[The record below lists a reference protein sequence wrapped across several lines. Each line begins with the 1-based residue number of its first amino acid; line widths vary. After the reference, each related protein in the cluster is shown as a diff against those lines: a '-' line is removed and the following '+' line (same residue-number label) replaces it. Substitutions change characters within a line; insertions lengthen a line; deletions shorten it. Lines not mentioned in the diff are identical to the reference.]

1 MLTGLD
7 PHSSYMNAKAFRDM
21 QVQTKGEFGGLGIEV
36 TQENGFI
43 KVISPIDDTP
53 ASKAGIKAGDIIT
66 ALNGK
71 TVQGLSLQDAVD
83 KMRGA
88 PNSKITLTI
97 KREGVDKPL
106 ELSMRREIIHIQ
118 VVKQRMEPDN
128 IGYVR
133 LSQFTEQADAGL
145 KQAVKTL
152 KQQAGGK
159 LKALI
164 LDLRNNPGGLL
175 DQAVAISG
183 DFIDQG
189 EIVSTRARH
198 AEDAQRWDAKGS
210 DILDGA
216 PLVVLI
222 NGGSASASEI
232 VAGALQDHHRAV
244 LLGTRSFG
252 KGSVQTVI
260 PLPGN
265 GAMRLTTARYYT
277 PSGRSIQGLGIV
289 PDVPVAETR
298 EETPHF
304 GPEREA
310 DLNHVLKNQG
320 GTPDHRLAPRTD
332 LPPIAKE
339 IPSKPPE
346 GFPKFDPAKP
356 VDTDFQLQQAL
367 VVAKAMAAQNRVT
380 PTDLPVL
387 AGPRRFFAGW
397 RGLGRFWLLVAVV
410 VVAGGVTLQLL
421 GPAAPRLRR
430 RPPVAARR
438 RRLRRAAARRSR
450 RSRRRSRRRT
460 PARRPRPGRD
470 TPGPIADPDPALL
483 EPMPGHRRSCCRAS
497 PSMAGC
503 RCRSMPPGFD
513 QQHAAASGWPAA
525 GGRGP
530 EPGGQRGGHPRAS
543 RRHHARVFALRRPTG
558 EAAGRRAARRARIP
572 AVDPDG
578 AAGISAER
586 PGQQALMTSL
596 SPEQNRAAAGLGAV
610 PHRRLC
616 RRDGRTRQPA
626 RGAVCRRCPTR

>member
-1 MLTGLD
+1 MDHRSWRLRSGLLLGTAFIAGVAIGPASGLISRQFGYHFGFAAAAAQDSGRGDTYRLLTLFGDVFERVRAEYVDPVDDKDLIENSINGMLTGLD

-36 TQENGFI
+36 TQDNGFI

-66 ALNGK
+66 SLDGK

-97 KREGVDKPL
+97 KREGVDKPV
-106 ELSMRREIIHIQ
+106 EVSMLREVIHIQ

-128 IGYVR
+128 IGYLR
-133 LSQFTEQADAGL
+133 LTQFTEQADAGL
-145 KQAVKTL
+145 KQAVKAL

-183 DFIDQG
+183 DFINQG

-198 AEDAQRWDAKGS
+198 TEDAQRWDAKGN
-210 DILDGA
+210 DVIDGL

-222 NGGSASASEI
+222 NGGSASSSEI

-277 PSGRSIQGLGIV
+277 PSGRSIQGEGIA
-289 PDVPVAETR
+289 PDVTVAETR
-298 EETPHF
+298 EEAPRF

-320 GTPDHRLAPRTD
+320 GAPDTATAPRTD
-332 LPPIAKE
+332 LPPIAKD
-339 IPSKPPE
+339 IPAKPPE
-346 GFPKFDPAKP
+346 GFPKPDPAKP
-356 VDTDFQLQQAL
+356 DDTDFQLQQGL
-367 VVAKAMAAQNRVT
+367 LLAKAMAAQNRVT
-380 PTDLPVL
+380 
-387 AGPRRFFAGW
+387 A
-397 RGLGRFWLLVAVV
+397 
-410 VVAGGVTLQLL
+410 
-421 GPAAPRLRR
+421 
-430 RPPVAARR
+430 
-438 RRLRRAAARRSR
+438 
-450 RSRRRSRRRT
+450 
-460 PARRPRPGRD
+460 
-470 TPGPIADPDPALL
+470 
-483 EPMPGHRRSCCRAS
+483 
-497 PSMAGC
+497 
-503 RCRSMPPGFD
+503 
-513 QQHAAASGWPAA
+513 
-525 GGRGP
+525 
-530 EPGGQRGGHPRAS
+530 
-543 RRHHARVFALRRPTG
+543 
-558 EAAGRRAARRARIP
+558 
-572 AVDPDG
+572 
-578 AAGISAER
+578 
-586 PGQQALMTSL
+586 
-596 SPEQNRAAAGLGAV
+596 N
-610 PHRRLC
+610 
-616 RRDGRTRQPA
+616 
-626 RGAVCRRCPTR
+626 